1 MKVSRHEKVG
11 DQYQKEMAQLIQQE
25 LKDPNIPMLTTVT
38 AVEMST
44 DLSHAT
50 FYISVFGEDEK
61 KNAALKALEKAKGF
75 LRRELAKRVRLRI
88 VPELHFKLDQSL
100 EYGLSMNKLIQE
112 ALAKDEAQRCKD
124 PALMSKETY
133 GETDEE

>member
-25 LKDPNIPMLTTVT
+25 LKDPNLPMLTTVT

-50 FYISVFGEDEK
+50 FYISVFGDEEK
-61 KNAALKALEKAKGF
+61 KQAALKSLEKAKGF
-75 LRRELAKRVRLRI
+75 LRKSLASRVRLRI

-100 EYGLSMNKLIQE
+100 EYGLSMNQLIQATLE
-112 ALAKDEAQRCKD
+112 KDEAQRCKD

-133 GETDEE
+133 GEMEEE